1 MTDTPA
7 RPEADALSVVR
18 EIIRRS
24 GHEIRNAL
32 NGVLVNVE
40 VVRSRNGRDG
50 ASGEVG
56 SFAQRAA
63 TDVAKASALTNG
75 ALALIDAVLAA
86 AAAGSLR
93 SGSGSGYG
101 DASEIEV
108 MIYGDR
114 APDFV
119 SDIGRLAEE
128 IGVSVEPRGQSVILR
143 VLPEDRSH
151 SQN

>member
-1 MTDTPA
+1 M
-7 RPEADALSVVR
+7 
-18 EIIRRS
+18 
-24 GHEIRNAL
+24 
-32 NGVLVNVE
+32 LVNVE

-93 SGSGSGYG
+93 SGSGSGSGYG

>member
-93 SGSGSGYG
+93 SGSGYG

>member
-93 SGSGSGYG
+93 SGSGYG

-114 APDFV
+114 TPDFV